1 MTRFGTALTTGVLA
15 LALVLGASPAHA
27 ADEIGVAW
35 DPSQPASNTLDR
47 PVFQDIRA
55 VPGDTGTRSFIAI
68 NRGEMA
74 ATLVASIVDVTVT
87 GDPDEQ
93 WYQDFTINAIPVH
106 DLLGNVTPILTVPLS
121 VTDFAEINLTYDFP
135 ESASSGNYG
144 VDEPPVT
151 VAFQVRLEMSGE
163 TRISTPTA
171 TPTPTVT
178 PTPSDSPTPS
188 GTPTPTS
195 SATTPPTTVVT
206 DPPANSQPPVAS
218 PSGPLAF
225 TGTTGA
231 ATIVGGGI
239 LLLALGAGLRAT
251 VLRRRQQVETE

>member
-47 PVFQDIRA
+47 PVFENVRA
-55 VPGDTGTRSFIAI
+55 VPGDTGTRSFVAV
-68 NRGEMA
+68 NRGDMD
-74 ATLVASIVDVTVT
+74 ATLVASIVDVVVT

-93 WYQDFTINAIPVH
+93 WYQDFTINAIPVR
-106 DLLGNVTPILTVPLS
+106 DLLGNVTPILTTPLT
-121 VTDFAEINLTYDFP
+121 VGDFAEINLTYDFP
-135 ESASSGNYG
+135 ESAASGNYG
-144 VDEPPVT
+144 VDEPPVV
-151 VAFQVRLEMSGE
+151 VAFEVRLTMSGE
-163 TRISTPTA
+163 TRALPTETPA
-171 TPTPTVT
+171 PTVT
-178 PTPSDSPTPS
+178 PSA
-188 GTPTPTS
+188 TPTS
-195 SATTPPTTVVT
+195 STTPPVTVV
-206 DPPANSQPPVAS
+206 DEQPPVAQ

-231 ATIVGGGI
+231 AAIVGGGI

-251 VLRRRQQVETE
+251 MLRRRQQAETE